1 MADSLRDRVVVVI
14 GASSGIGRQTAV
26 LFAREG
32 AHVMA
37 SARREERLR
46 DLAMEMATSG
56 CAIATHVADS
66 THAADMDR
74 LMETTREKLGEI
86 DAVVYATG
94 DNTPDR
100 HLTRLTP
107 EIWDAMVSV
116 NLNGAFYATHAVL
129 PAMRARRAGHL
140 IYIASVSALVA
151 DPSGAAYQAAKRGLL
166 GLAHAVRFEE
176 KENGIRTSVVCPG
189 LVETEILVKRPVK
202 PTPELLAKAL
212 QPIDVAEAV
221 LAVAKMPPRATVT
234 ELHLWPTLL

>member
-32 AHVMA
+32 AKVMA
-37 SARREERLR
+37 SARREARLR
-46 DLAMEMATSG
+46 ELAMELASAGSAIPTYAADATK
-56 CAIATHVADS
+56 VADMEGLM
-66 THAADMDR
+66 AAA
-74 LMETTREKLGEI
+74 REQLGEV
-86 DAVVYATG
+86 DVMVYATG

-100 HLTRLTP
+100 FLKRLTP
-107 EIWDAMVSV
+107 PVWDAMVSV
-116 NLNGAFYATHAVL
+116 NLNGAYYATHAVL
-129 PAMRARRAGHL
+129 PAMRERCSGHL
-140 IYIASVSALVA
+140 IYIASVSALWP

-189 LVETEILVKRPVK
+189 LTETEILVKRPVQ
-202 PTPELLAKAL
+202 PTRETLGKAL

>member
-14 GASSGIGRQTAV
+14 GASSGIGRQTAI

-32 AHVMA
+32 ARVMA

-46 DLAMEMATSG
+46 DLAMEQAAAG
-56 CAIATHVADS
+56 CAIAIHPADS
-66 THAADMDR
+66 TRASDMEE
-74 LMETTREKLGEI
+74 LMRATRERLGEI

-116 NLNGAFYATHAVL
+116 NLNGAYYATHAVL
-129 PAMRARRAGHL
+129 PAMRERRAGHL
-140 IYIASVSALVA
+140 IYIASVSALWA

-176 KENGIRTSVVCPG
+176 KEHGIRTSVICPG
-189 LVETEILVKRPVK
+189 LTETDILVKRPMM
-202 PTPELLAKAL
+202 PGRELLDKAL

-221 LAVAKMPPRATVT
+221 LAVAKMPSRATVT

>member
-26 LFAREG
+26 LLAREG
-32 AHVMA
+32 AKVMA
-37 SARREERLR
+37 SARREARLR
-46 DLAMEMATSG
+46 DLAMEMASAG
-56 CAIATHVADS
+56 CAIATHAADS
-66 THAADMDR
+66 TRVADMDG
-74 LMETTREKLGEI
+74 LMQATRERLGEI
-86 DAVVYATG
+86 DALVYATG

-100 HLTRLTP
+100 QLTRLTP
-107 EIWDAMVSV
+107 AVWDAMVSV
-116 NLNGAFYATHAVL
+116 NLNGAYYATHAVL
-129 PAMRARRAGHL
+129 PAMRERRAGHL
-140 IYIASVSALVA
+140 IYIASVSALWA

-189 LVETEILVKRPVK
+189 LVATEILVKRPVQ

-221 LAVAKMPPRATVT
+221 LAVAKMPARATVT
-234 ELHLWPTLL
+234 ELHLWPTAL

>member
-1 MADSLRDRVVVVI
+1 MADSLQNRVVVVI
-14 GASSGIGRQTAV
+14 GASSGIGRQTAI

-32 AHVMA
+32 AKVMA

-46 DLAMEMATSG
+46 ELSMEMATAG
-56 CAIATHVADS
+56 CPIAIQPADS
-66 THAADMDR
+66 THAADMDA
-74 LMETTREKLGEI
+74 LMRVTREKLGEI
-86 DAVVYATG
+86 DALVYATG

-100 HLTRLTP
+100 QLTRLTP

-116 NLNGAFYATHAVL
+116 NLNGAYYATHAVL
-129 PAMRARRAGHL
+129 PSMRERRAGHL
-140 IYIASVSALVA
+140 IYIASVSALAA

-221 LAVAKMPPRATVT
+221 LSVAKMPRRATVT

>member
-32 AHVMA
+32 AKVMA
-37 SARREERLR
+37 SARREARLR
-46 DLAMEMATSG
+46 DLAMEMASAG
-56 CAIATHVADS
+56 CAIATHAADS
-66 THAADMDR
+66 TRVADMDE
-74 LMETTREKLGEI
+74 LMRATREQLGEI
-86 DAVVYATG
+86 DALVYATG

-100 HLTRLTP
+100 QLTRLTP

-116 NLNGAFYATHAVL
+116 NLNGAYYATHAVL
-129 PAMRARRAGHL
+129 PAMRDRRAGHL
-140 IYIASVSALVA
+140 IYIASVSALAA

-166 GLAHAVRFEE
+166 GLAHAVRYEE

-202 PTPELLAKAL
+202 PTRELLDKAL

-234 ELHLWPTLL
+234 ELHLYPTAL